1 MSAHTPGPWEA
12 TFATMNGHPVGNF
25 AYVSK
30 AGCSLAIV
38 HCYAACGSDDWM
50 RDQAMEN
57 AQVMAAGPDLLSALD
72 QSRKYVAFAFDQGIE
87 GADQAGLDID
97 AAIKK
102 ARGE

>member
-1 MSAHTPGPWEA
+1 
-12 TFATMNGHPVGNF
+12 
-25 AYVSK
+25 
-30 AGCSLAIV
+30 
-38 HCYAACGSDDWM
+38 
-50 RDQAMEN
+50 MEN